1 MTLPYYLV
9 VSIRTIRSIKKK
21 MSLDE
26 KERLAEAIDEAIIN
40 GAMTAEARRR
50 WEAARCRLWR
60 LVAMGRW
67 RERCLVAVERW
78 LEAEEA
84 ENDEWD
90 E

>member
-1 MTLPYYLV
+1 
-9 VSIRTIRSIKKK
+9 
-21 MSLDE
+21 MSTLDE
-26 KERLAEAIDEAIIN
+26 KERLAEAIDDAIIN
-40 GAMTAEARRR
+40 GAMTAEARRS
-50 WEAARCRLWR
+50 WEAARCGLWR

-67 RERCLVAVERW
+67 GERCLLALKRRRERR

>member
-1 MTLPYYLV
+1 
-9 VSIRTIRSIKKK
+9 
-21 MSLDE
+21 MSALDE
-26 KERLAEAIDEAIIN
+26 KERLAEAIDDAIIY
-40 GAMTAEARRR
+40 GAMTAEARRS
-50 WEAARCRLWR
+50 WEAARCGLWR

-67 RERCLVAVERW
+67 RERWLAAVERWW

>member
-1 MTLPYYLV
+1 
-9 VSIRTIRSIKKK
+9 
-21 MSLDE
+21 MSNLDE

-40 GAMTAEARRR
+40 GAMMAEARRS
-50 WEAARCRLWR
+50 WEAARCSLWR

-67 RERCLVAVERW
+67 GERCLVALKRRREKRQRR
-78 LEAEEA
+78 LEAEKA